1 MVTTLQ
7 YMKRNI
13 YLLLLSF
20 VVLSILAC
28 DNTKNKPEVGGRK
41 IMFVENKSE
50 HDKLELSQNRRY
62 IQLDTQEEC
71 LITEITQLLCTS
83 KEIFIFDVYSQ
94 SVFVFSY
101 EGKYLRKL
109 HRIGQGPGEY
119 SMMSA
124 ISLNEQ
130 DHRISIVDLGSRII
144 NYDMDTFECLEQQS
158 IDAVSAEEVAKG
170 EYIAYNSLP
179 VMKKDVK
186 HKFHLLQYDK
196 QGNIEKK
203 YLPIDFESGY
213 SMRPIHRFYRQG
225 NDIFFYP
232 PFTSEVYKITKDSC
246 FVCYNVAYENLS
258 FPPLEY
264 LQSSEM
270 KGENY
275 ISKLYNEHY
284 IYSVQLFENK
294 DFFVSL
300 FNVEKKGY
308 IGIYDK
314 NRDKG
319 SYFFRKTYLAPNQEI
334 DYFQIVGSC
343 GDDFIAVL
351 KPFDIKENVK
361 VRDTELGK
369 IINNTKEDSNPI
381 LMFFQFRDENFI

>member
-1 MVTTLQ
+1 
-7 YMKRNI
+7 
-13 YLLLLSF
+13 
-20 VVLSILAC
+20 
-28 DNTKNKPEVGGRK
+28 
-41 IMFVENKSE
+41 
-50 HDKLELSQNRRY
+50 
-62 IQLDTQEEC
+62 
-71 LITEITQLLCTS
+71 
-83 KEIFIFDVYSQ
+83 
-94 SVFVFSY
+94 
-101 EGKYLRKL
+101 
-109 HRIGQGPGEY
+109 
-119 SMMSA
+119 
-124 ISLNEQ
+124 
-130 DHRISIVDLGSRII
+130 
-144 NYDMDTFECLEQQS
+144 
-158 IDAVSAEEVAKG
+158 
-170 EYIAYNSLP
+170 
-179 VMKKDVK
+179 
-186 HKFHLLQYDK
+186 
-196 QGNIEKK
+196 
-203 YLPIDFESGY
+203 
-213 SMRPIHRFYRQG
+213 
-225 NDIFFYP
+225 
-232 PFTSEVYKITKDSC
+232 
-246 FVCYNVAYENLS
+246 
-258 FPPLEY
+258 
-264 LQSSEM
+264 M

>member
-1 MVTTLQ
+1 
-7 YMKRNI
+7 MKRNI

-170 EYIAYNSLP
+170 EYIAYN
-179 VMKKDVK
+179 
-186 HKFHLLQYDK
+186 
-196 QGNIEKK
+196 
-203 YLPIDFESGY
+203 
-213 SMRPIHRFYRQG
+213 
-225 NDIFFYP
+225 
-232 PFTSEVYKITKDSC
+232 
-246 FVCYNVAYENLS
+246 
-258 FPPLEY
+258 
-264 LQSSEM
+264 
-270 KGENY
+270 
-275 ISKLYNEHY
+275 
-284 IYSVQLFENK
+284 
-294 DFFVSL
+294 
-300 FNVEKKGY
+300 
-308 IGIYDK
+308 
-314 NRDKG
+314 
-319 SYFFRKTYLAPNQEI
+319 
-334 DYFQIVGSC
+334 
-343 GDDFIAVL
+343 
-351 KPFDIKENVK
+351 
-361 VRDTELGK
+361 
-369 IINNTKEDSNPI
+369 
-381 LMFFQFRDENFI
+381 